1 MKRNQL
7 PRGKNEDCSIR
18 CLIVKYR
25 EDDESAFDELVK
37 LYAPLIDSL
46 VYRYR
51 DGFSAFCDADD
62 IRQYAMIAFAKAI
75 MTYNLEQN
83 SVSFG
88 LYAKLCIFNT
98 LSSRLR
104 DARRENLQILPIEGV
119 FNTPSGEDVS
129 GDVIAAEN
137 ARHIKDIINK
147 SLTRL
152 EARVFEFYAEGY
164 SAEEIS
170 EKLGKSEKSV
180 ENAVFRARRKLKAV
194 LSGGFVTD

>member
-1 MKRNQL
+1 MKQKQL
-7 PRGKNEDCSIR
+7 PSGKNEDENVR
-18 CLIVKYR
+18 CLILKYR
-25 EDDESAFDELVK
+25 EDVESAFDELVK

-51 DGFSAFCDADD
+51 DGFSAFCDTDD

-75 MTYNLEQN
+75 MTYNVEQN

-88 LYAKLCIFNT
+88 LYAKVCIFNT

-104 DARRENLQILPIEGV
+104 DARRESLQVLPIEGG
-119 FNTPSGEDVS
+119 FNTPSFEDIS
-129 GDVIAAEN
+129 GDVIADEN
-137 ARHIKDIINK
+137 AKHLKDIINK

-170 EKLGKSEKSV
+170 RKLGKSEKSV
-180 ENAVFRARRKLKAV
+180 ENAVFRARKKLKTV
-194 LSGGFVTD
+194 LSGGVVTD